1 MLDFQMNNLV
11 VLEKVSRARRQE
23 AMETARR
30 SQALIEAGI
39 RQLTL
44 VDRILLRIAG
54 MLIASGLKLQK
65 RYTFAMPQ
73 NTRPHPSKY

>member
-30 SQALIEAGI
+30 SRALIEAGI